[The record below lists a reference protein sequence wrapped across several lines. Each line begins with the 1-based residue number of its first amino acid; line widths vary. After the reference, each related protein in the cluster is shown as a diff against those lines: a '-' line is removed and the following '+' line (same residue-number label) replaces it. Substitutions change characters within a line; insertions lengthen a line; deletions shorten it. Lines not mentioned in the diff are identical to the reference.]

1 MLNIGIDIDD
11 TLTKTSE
18 LANEILHQNEE
29 FKNILD
35 YHNLDKNTLDFFIR
49 KNIEKIQNDVELNES
64 AKEVI
69 DYLKDNGCKIV
80 FITARG
86 SLGLENLIPI
96 TKKYLSNKEIYYDK
110 IIFKQESKV
119 DECIKNNI
127 DIFIDDKEKVLD
139 EIKKANI
146 KTLRFCSSKTISKH
160 EKVSNWL
167 EVKDYIDKI
176 LKEK

>member
-1 MLNIGIDIDD
+1 MLKIGIDIDD

-18 LANEILHQNEE
+18 LANEILHQKKEY
-29 FKNILD
+29 KVILD
-35 YHNLDKNTLDFFIR
+35 YHNLDKKTLDFFI
-49 KNIEKIQNDVELNES
+49 KENIEKIQNDVKLNEN

-69 DYLKDNGCKIV
+69 DYLKDNDCKII

-86 SLGLENLIPI
+86 SQGLENLIPI
-96 TKKYLSNKEIYYDK
+96 TKKYLSNKKIYYDK

-119 DECIKNNI
+119 DACIKNNI

-139 EIKKANI
+139 EIKVANI
-146 KTLRFCSSKTISKH
+146 KTLRFCSSKTIRKN

-167 EVKDYIDKI
+167 EVKKYIDKS

>member
-11 TLTKTSE
+11 TLTKTSKI
-18 LANEILHQNEE
+18 ANEILHQNEE

-69 DYLKDNGCKIV
+69 DYLKDNGCKII

-110 IIFKQESKV
+110 IIFNKRV
-119 DECIKNNI
+119 RLMH
-127 DIFIDDKEKVLD
+127 VL
-139 EIKKANI
+139 
-146 KTLRFCSSKTISKH
+146 
-160 EKVSNWL
+160 
-167 EVKDYIDKI
+167 KI
-176 LKEK
+176 I

>member
-1 MLNIGIDIDD
+1 MLKIGIDIDD

-18 LANEILHQNEE
+18 LANEILHQKEE
-29 FKNILD
+29 YKVILD
-35 YHNLDKNTLDFFIR
+35 YHNLDKKTLDFFI
-49 KNIEKIQNDVELNES
+49 KENIEKIQNDVELNEN

-69 DYLKDNGCKIV
+69 DYLKDNDCKII

-86 SLGLENLIPI
+86 SQGLKNLIPI
-96 TKKYLSNKEIYYDK
+96 TKKYLSNKGIYYDK
-110 IIFKQESKV
+110 IIFKQDSKV
-119 DECIKNNI
+119 DACIKNNI

-139 EIKKANI
+139 EIKVANI

-167 EVKDYIDKI
+167 EVKKYIDKS